1 MICSDIPENT
11 AVCGERALTFK
22 AGDAAA
28 LAAKMQ
34 YLSDTPTAVDALRD
48 GTAEYIC
55 SRYSEEA
62 VADATMTL
70 YSTLLKKEVTAH
82 EEYGM

>member
-1 MICSDIPENT
+1 MLTHLRRICTEQDLSVYFDI
-11 AVCGERALTFK
+11 
-22 AGDAAA
+22 DAA

-34 YLSDTPTAVDALRD
+34 YLSDTPAAVDALRD